1 METRSVGGLAV
12 SAIGLGCNQF
22 GTFFDEA
29 TSAAVVRAAV
39 DQGITLFDTADEYGD
54 GLSEQFLGRA
64 LGADRGKVVI
74 ATKFGS
80 RFAFDKSGTI
90 TERPAGEGGGSA
102 RWIRFAVER
111 SLKNLGT
118 DFIDLYQFHFPDDA
132 VPIDE
137 TLRAL
142 EDLVVA
148 GKVRHIGC
156 CNFSA
161 AQIDAAQAAL
171 PGIRFL
177 TAQNQLNLIRQDAAR
192 NILPACQRHG
202 MGFLPYF
209 PLASG
214 VLTGKYRRGEKPPP
228 GTRAHE
234 AMTPDIAARALSDKV
249 MARVEMLEAF
259 GRARGR
265 SVLEVAVAWLLAQ
278 PGLISV
284 IAGARSGAQLAANIA
299 AAGWRMTPDE
309 VAEAGRIGRGEALT
323 S

>member
-228 GTRAHE
+228 GTRAHPVRQGHGTGRD
-234 AMTPDIAARALSDKV
+234 AGGVWPCAWSL
-249 MARVEMLEAF
+249 
-259 GRARGR
+259 RARGGR
-265 SVLEVAVAWLLAQ
+265 GVA
-278 PGLISV
+278 
-284 IAGARSGAQLAANIA
+284 AGAARPDLGDRGRPVRCTTGRQHRGGRLAH
-299 AAGWRMTPDE
+299 D
-309 VAEAGRIGRGEALT
+309 AGRGGRGRPDRSRRSADLIGIR
-323 S
+323 